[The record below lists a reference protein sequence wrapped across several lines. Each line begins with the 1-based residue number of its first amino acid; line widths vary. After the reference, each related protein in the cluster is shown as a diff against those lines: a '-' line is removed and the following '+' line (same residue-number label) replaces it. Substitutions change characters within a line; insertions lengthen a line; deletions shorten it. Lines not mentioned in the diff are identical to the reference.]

1 MKTSRR
7 AEAWLAKAPGAITL
21 EEQVLTSMADLTGA
35 AKEGL
40 LALAVG
46 PGPQVTAAM
55 FDEHITRL
63 CGPKGKQSQ
72 TGTGYLGGLSAGDPG
87 KPPAL
92 VFGRPEHKIRGFSPQ
107 GDGKIWT
114 DVARAQ

>member
-1 MKTSRR
+1 
-7 AEAWLAKAPGAITL
+7 
-21 EEQVLTSMADLTGA
+21 
-35 AKEGL
+35 
-40 LALAVG
+40 
-46 PGPQVTAAM
+46 M

>member
-55 FDEHITRL
+55 FDEHVKRL
-63 CGPKGKQSQ
+63 CGPEGKYSR
-72 TGTGYLGGLSAGDPG
+72 TGTAYLGGLSA
-87 KPPAL
+87 L
-92 VFGRPEHKIRGFSPQ
+92 Y
-107 GDGKIWT
+107 
-114 DVARAQ
+114 